1 MFVDF
6 ATLTERQGE
15 LLDQIEH
22 QVKDAADYIDQGNT
36 ELVEAIEIQKSIRKK
51 QCCIALIV
59 LIIIGIIVGL
69 VAAKVQGGI

>member
-59 LIIIGIIVGL
+59 LIIVGVIVGV
-69 VAAKVQGGI
+69 VAAKVTGGF